1 MVTYP
6 GAGLRA
12 APLQMQILPRPWAL
26 CKALQK
32 KSRGAIRHDKRG
44 PVDSCAKEPPT
55 KKGKWQKANAGA
67 TGSLKKTQEQEI
79 IPKEIEIQQNNQEG
93 TANENQEL
101 TEAPPLNKDKGA
113 ENQVVAPQGSPLNPS
128 YAEITRP
135 KQPESAGSSEDETLE
150 RPTKRA
156 GRKSRK
162 ELREEEAERLKV
174 QGNQST
180 IEMSMGKNTR
190 SRPPKGG
197 PSPSS

>member
-1 MVTYP
+1 MPKEDQWTVV
-6 GAGLRA
+6 
-12 APLQMQILPRPWAL
+12 
-26 CKALQK
+26 QK
-32 KSRGAIRHDKRG
+32 NPQQRKGNGKRH
-44 PVDSCAKEPPT
+44 
-55 KKGKWQKANAGA
+55 NAGA

-79 IPKEIEIQQNNQEG
+79 NPKEIEIQQNNQAG
-93 TANENQEL
+93 TAIENQEQP
-101 TEAPPLNKDKGA
+101 EAPSLNKDKEA
-113 ENQVVAPQGSPLNPS
+113 EIQVVASQGSPLNPS

-135 KQPESAGSSEDETLE
+135 KQTESAGSSEDETLE

-180 IEMSMGKNTR
+180 IEMSIGKNTR

>member
-1 MVTYP
+1 MTKEDQWTVV
-6 GAGLRA
+6 
-12 APLQMQILPRPWAL
+12 
-26 CKALQK
+26 QK
-32 KSRGAIRHDKRG
+32 NPHQRKGNGKRQ
-44 PVDSCAKEPPT
+44 S
-55 KKGKWQKANAGA
+55 AGA
-67 TGSLKKTQEQEI
+67 TGSNKKTQEQEI

-93 TANENQEL
+93 TANEIQEL
-101 TEAPPLNKDKGA
+101 PEAPPLNKDRGA
-113 ENQVVAPQGSPLNPS
+113 ENQVVAPQGSPPNPS

-180 IEMSMGKNTR
+180 IEMSIGKNTR